1 MVRRRLAAAADVAVW
16 LDNEYAGVEEEPKRW
31 ASSVCE
37 MVAQDVWLA
46 VEFASYPRNSRR
58 FFFFSF
64 LRETG
69 GTPHT
74 VLFLEIET
82 KQKIY

>member
-1 MVRRRLAAAADVAVW
+1 
-16 LDNEYAGVEEEPKRW
+16 
-31 ASSVCE
+31 

-46 VEFASYPRNSRR
+46 VEFASYPRNSWR

-82 KQKIY
+82 KQNNRFLQSQRESRKLETRRETRN